1 MRSASD
7 AVAAEPGMWVIEP
20 RHHSVVARL
29 RELWSYRYL
38 WWFFASATVTSLYR
52 GSMLGWLWLL
62 LRVVFPIGLNALVFG
77 DMLNQ
82 AEAVNAAYRA
92 HYFLFFVCGMAAWM
106 VFERSLIFI
115 TRSVEQHRRLVT
127 RVYFP
132 RLILPIAS
140 VAPGLV
146 YLAILLVVLA
156 LTVVFF
162 HQRTGIWY
170 VTLTPRLGV
179 AAAAL
184 ILGLLFA
191 IAIGLWTS
199 VLQARYRDVRYA
211 MRYVMPFWFLLTP
224 VIYPLSQI
232 SDRYRWFVTLNP
244 MAPIVESFR
253 WGAFG
258 EGVFPAVPAAVSLA
272 LVIVTLV
279 TGMWFFNREEAA
291 SVDKL

>member
-1 MRSASD
+1 MRSAPD
-7 AVAAEPGMWVIEP
+7 AIAGDAAMWVIEP
-20 RHHSVVARL
+20 RQHGAFARL

-38 WWFFASATVTSLYR
+38 WWYFASDAVTSLYR

-62 LRVVFPIGLNALVFG
+62 LRVTFPIGLNALVFG

-82 AEAVNAAYRA
+82 SDNVGIP
-92 HYFLFFVCGMAAWM
+92 YFLFFVCGMAAWM

-115 TRSVEQHRRLVT
+115 TRSVEEHRRLVT

-132 RLILPIAS
+132 RLILPISAI
-140 VAPGLV
+140 APGLV
-146 YLAILLVVLA
+146 YLGLLLVVLA

-162 HQRTGIWY
+162 HQRTGTWY
-170 VTLTPRLGV
+170 VTLTPRLFI
-179 AAAAL
+179 AAGAL
-184 ILGLLFA
+184 IVALLFA

-232 SDRYRWFVTLNP
+232 EGKYRWLVALNP
-244 MAPIVESFR
+244 MAPVVEAFK
-253 WGAFG
+253 WGTLGEGAF
-258 EGVFPAVPAAVSLA
+258 PATAVATSLA
-272 LVIVTLV
+272 LVTVTMV
-279 TGMWFFNREEAA
+279 TGMWFFNREESA